1 MDLLFAGT
9 GFGIV
14 VGAILT
20 LAAVGFT
27 LQYSVTNVFN
37 LAFTETMIVSGFVA
51 YGLNSNGVNMWW
63 ATLAAVGVGAVVS
76 VLMNRLVYQPFI
88 DKGTPLYGLVIVSLA
103 LSLILANTLL
113 AITGPLSFR
122 YDVRPQTAF
131 TLGGG
136 VFTDLHVLIV
146 GAALLAMAAIYVLL
160 MKTTLGRAMRAA
172 SVDPTLAQ
180 SCGVPTRRLVNA
192 AWGVS
197 GALCGGAGV
206 AFLLSTS
213 TFSAM
218 SGRTFIVL
226 VIAAA
231 VLGGIGDAVGAMLGA
246 MVIGLST
253 ELGAIWLDPSYKT
266 AIALLFLLAVLVWRP
281 QGIRAEFA
289 RVRGATA

>member
-51 YGLNSNGVNMWW
+51 YWLNSQGVSMWW
-63 ATLAAVGVGAVVS
+63 ATLAAVGVGAGVS
-76 VLMNRLVYQPFI
+76 VLMNRLIYQPFI

-113 AITGPLSFR
+113 AVTGPLSFR
-122 YDVRPQTAF
+122 YDVQPTTAF
-131 TLGGG
+131 TVGGG
-136 VFTDLHVLIV
+136 VFTNLHVLIV
-146 GAALLAMAAIYVLL
+146 GSALLAMAAVYVLL
-160 MKTTLGRAMRAA
+160 MKTKVGKAMRAA

-231 VLGGIGDAVGAMLGA
+231 VLGGIGDALGAMLGA